1 MSQLGLVEPSR
12 VFAASGSVWHARVSD
27 SPEELLPLQ
36 LVELGDDVVEGALD
50 LGDDDV
56 LDGVDAPV
64 RRLDHLVQCHEGR
77 LQRRQL
83 HQQLHGAGVVL
94 LQDLRAVG
102 KRDYVRTA
110 KRKK

>member
-1 MSQLGLVEPSR
+1 M
-12 VFAASGSVWHARVSD
+12 SD

-64 RRLDHLVQCHEGR
+64 RRLDHLVQRHEGG

-110 KRKK
+110 KRKNLNFAPSEI

>member
-1 MSQLGLVEPSR
+1 M
-12 VFAASGSVWHARVSD
+12 ARSWD

-64 RRLDHLVQCHEGR
+64 RRLDHLVQRHEGR

-94 LQDLRAVG
+94 LQDLRAFG

-110 KRKK
+110 ERKTLNFAPSET